1 MYQQGSAQRDRVESL
16 PDKRRREGGRGRGG
30 GSANTHVP
38 GLAPP
43 RRASSRPRPS
53 TGPLAEPE
61 LPTTGRTATPSQ
73 PGASASALQQYQ
85 PEDSLPRPQGRGW
98 RATPP
103 SSPPLDQQS
112 PIDWSKINRGA
123 SQVTSA
129 IDKAKANIEQQ
140 QQQPKQQQKSMLAR
154 LKSHLGEGSYW
165 RQQQHQQQQS
175 SNFSTT
181 TARQSG
187 PTAQKTTQESN
198 YQPSLAAAA
207 GQGSGQA
214 CQPANQP
221 ASEPGTSRR
230 GPPREAKTAG
240 SAWLK
245 TLRKTK
251 Q

>member
-1 MYQQGSAQRDRVESL
+1 MKKHRENDKERSSDCNNQPVSL
-16 PDKRRREGGRGRGG
+16 SRTVRLRSPLPSPGPRLRSRSCTRER
-30 GSANTHVP
+30 
-38 GLAPP
+38 LAP
-43 RRASSRPRPS
+43 AS
-53 TGPLAEPE
+53 
-61 LPTTGRTATPSQ
+61 
-73 PGASASALQQYQ
+73 LQQ
-85 PEDSLPRPQGRGW
+85 
-98 RATPP
+98 TPP

-140 QQQPKQQQKSMLAR
+140 QPRQQQKSMLAR

-175 SNFSTT
+175 SDFSTT

-198 YQPSLAAAA
+198 YQPSPAAAA

-214 CQPANQP
+214 CQPASQP

-240 SAWLK
+240 PAWLK